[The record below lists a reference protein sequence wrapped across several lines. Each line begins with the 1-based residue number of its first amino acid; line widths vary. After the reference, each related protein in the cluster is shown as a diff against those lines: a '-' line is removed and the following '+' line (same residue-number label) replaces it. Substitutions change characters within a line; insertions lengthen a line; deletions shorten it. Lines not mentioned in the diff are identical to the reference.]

1 MRLPM
6 RWRIATPFVLVV
18 VAAFVALG
26 AYVADPLRDS
36 RLRDY
41 ERHLQA
47 EASLLGE
54 LGAASIVAGDEAQDS
69 VRHWADVL
77 GARVTLIAADGVVIA
92 DSDSD
97 PATMS
102 SHGDRPEVLQAY
114 AEGSGSAVRH
124 SDTVGYDMLY
134 VAVRL
139 PGSPPVSVVRL
150 AVPLRQ
156 IDEDVARVQRSILL
170 AMAVA
175 TLLVVAI
182 SYFVADHITRP
193 LRKLTRDVQ
202 LLSVQSPRP
211 DLSAAGYDEVQRLA
225 AAFSALAA
233 DLGAKA
239 DGLAEE
245 RNKMA
250 LVLSHLAD
258 GVVITD
264 QDGKVVLLNGAAV
277 RLLGLERRPDA
288 TGSPLTELADD
299 SLLVAWRRCRESGRE
314 HEITVETPE
323 RGTFMRAVCTPI
335 AGGRMSGEVLVL
347 QDLTPV
353 RRLETVRRDFI
364 SNISHELRTPLAS
377 LKALVETLQDGAMD
391 DPEVAPG
398 FLQRMQVEVDSLAQ
412 MVQELLEL
420 SRIESGQV
428 PIRAAV
434 VPAAAVVQGPV
445 DRLAPQAERAGLTL
459 DVELPD
465 GAARVLADLER
476 MSQVVTNIVH
486 NAIKFT
492 PSGGR
497 VTVRARQTA
506 TEMVYS
512 VADTGPG
519 IAAADLSRI
528 FERFYK
534 ADRARAGGGTGLGLA
549 IAKHIV
555 QAHGGRIWAESRLGD
570 GSTFYFTLPLA
581 R

>member
-1 MRLPM
+1 M
-6 RWRIATPFVLVV
+6 RWRIAAPFVLVV
-18 VAAFVALG
+18 AVAFVGLG
-26 AYVADPLRDS
+26 AYISDRVWDS
-36 RLRDY
+36 RLSDY
-41 ERHLQA
+41 ETRLRG

-54 LGAASIVAGDEAQDS
+54 LGAGSLTAGAEAQEI
-69 VRHWADVL
+69 VRQWANAL
-77 GARVTLIAADGVVIA
+77 GVRVTLVGADGKVVA
-92 DSDSD
+92 DSESD
-97 PATMS
+97 PATMAN
-102 SHGDRPEVLQAY
+102 HADRPEVRQAE
-114 AEGSGSAVRH
+114 ADGSGSAVRH
-124 SDTVGYDMLY
+124 SATVGSDMLY

-139 PGSPPVSVVRL
+139 TGATPVSVVRL
-150 AVPLRQ
+150 AVPLEQ
-156 IDEDVARVQRSILL
+156 LDAEVAQVRRSVLAALGLVALL
-170 AMAVA
+170 MLGV
-175 TLLVVAI
+175 
-182 SYFVADHITRP
+182 SYFVADRVTRP
-193 LRKLTRDVQ
+193 LRALTRDAQ
-202 LLSVQSPRP
+202 SLSAQSPRP
-211 DLSAAGYDEVQRLA
+211 ALSVTGYDEVQRLA
-225 AAFSALAA
+225 AAFNALAA
-233 DLGAKA
+233 DLAAKV

-264 QDGKVVLLNGAAV
+264 RECKVALLNTAAV
-277 RLLGLERRPDA
+277 RLLGLERQPDA
-288 TGSPLTELADD
+288 TGRPLSELADD
-299 SLLVAWRRCRESGRE
+299 SLLVAWRRCRESGDE

-323 RGTFMRAVCTPI
+323 RGTFMRAVCTPLTE
-335 AGGRMSGEVLVL
+335 GRVGGEVLVL

-377 LKALVETLQDGAMD
+377 LKALVETLQDGALED
-391 DPEVAPG
+391 AEAAPG
-398 FLQRMQVEVDSLAQ
+398 FLQRMEIEVDSLTQ

-428 PIRAAV
+428 PIRAVSVA
-434 VPAAAVVQGPV
+434 AAAVVRGPV
-445 DRLAPQAERAGLTL
+445 DRLAPQAERAGLAL
-459 DVELPD
+459 EVELPD
-465 GAARVLADLER
+465 ESVHVLADLER

-497 VTVRARQTA
+497 ITVRARQTA
-506 TEMVYS
+506 TEVVYS

-519 IAAADLSRI
+519 IAAQDLARI

-555 QAHGGRIWAESRLGD
+555 QGHGGRIWAESRLGD
-570 GSTFYFTLPLA
+570 GSTFFFTLPLA